1 MAPSYSGL
9 SADHTFVFLC
19 PRFVTYLYPTFVLSQ
34 ALSRKGDFSD
44 ADIDAFQSIA
54 DDFFREWLD
63 LVGYDGIANYIH
75 MLGAGHM
82 RYYLQKWR
90 NLNRFQ
96 NQGWEGYNNHVAC
109 YWHHRTQKGGRG
121 RSKILPIAKWLLRL
135 MMWKTGTGQQF
146 FQQLEL
152 NGGIA
157 DIIEED
163 NGNSDDE
170 ND

>member
-1 MAPSYSGL
+1 MKL
-9 SADHTFVFLC
+9 
-19 PRFVTYLYPTFVLSQ
+19 
-34 ALSRKGDFSD
+34 
-44 ADIDAFQSIA
+44 
-54 DDFFREWLD
+54 
-63 LVGYDGIANYIH
+63 
-75 MLGAGHM
+75 
-82 RYYLQKWR
+82 
-90 NLNRFQ
+90 
-96 NQGWEGYNNHVAC
+96 
-109 YWHHRTQKGGRG
+109 
-121 RSKILPIAKWLLRL
+121 LLRL